1 MPKRIIRMHFESEW
15 ASIVLIGPKI
25 KATHSPIHRSINFI
39 PVLEAESQSR
49 PKHNRVKNTVQAHS
63 RSSWITHVTS
73 PLIPVAKKLRPKLQ
87 VSAKETP
94 ISLENPKKRIKDK
107 KEQQQQQRN
116 QSQEKKERNRR
127 RKERQKRHGRR
138 LLQDSPSRPKR
149 QRR

>member
-1 MPKRIIRMHFESEW
+1 MHFESEW

-49 PKHNRVKNTVQAHS
+49 PKHKRVKNTVQAHS
-63 RSSWITHVTS
+63 RSSWITQRTL

-94 ISLENPKKRIKDK
+94 FSLETQKRIKDK

-116 QSQEKKERNRR
+116 QSKKKKKKGMGVDYYKILQNPPVPPTD
-127 RKERQKRHGRR
+127 QRH
-138 LLQDSPSRPKR
+138 LLLPLVSLTKSIKF
-149 QRR
+149 